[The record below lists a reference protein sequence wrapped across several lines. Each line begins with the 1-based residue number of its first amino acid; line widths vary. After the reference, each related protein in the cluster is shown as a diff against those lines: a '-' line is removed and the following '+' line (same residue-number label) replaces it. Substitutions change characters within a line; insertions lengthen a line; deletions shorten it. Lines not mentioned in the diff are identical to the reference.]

1 MMKKTTRKPV
11 SVGQLINKLERN
23 IAIANMR
30 GDSKA
35 AEAFRRMLEQAV
47 NSTQFPKVSA

>member
-1 MMKKTTRKPV
+1 MKRRKPV
-11 SVGQLINKLERN
+11 TTGTLVNKLERN
-23 IAIANMR
+23 IAMANMR
-30 GDSKA
+30 GDAKA